1 MALRKRSLGMI
12 WKVSAQAQWDLV
24 ERRQRRGEK
33 RSDEGLEERADE
45 GWKEHGDEGW
55 KERGD
60 EGWKEH
66 GDEGWKERGD
76 EGCGP
81 LTGFAL
87 SGCLSRGLD
96 E

>member
-45 GWKEHGDEGW
+45 GWKE
-55 KERGD
+55 RGD

-66 GDEGWKERGD
+66 GDEGWKEHGD
-76 EGCGP
+76 EGLISSTAC
-81 LTGFAL
+81 AV
-87 SGCLSRGLD
+87 GCLSRGLD